1 MFKLLLYSEGLG
13 AQIGIRL
20 RAFGFIR
27 NYALPG
33 TFTRFN
39 IHQIKL
45 FIWSDVFIP
54 RFHLFIEINMT
65 LFIELPVHC
74 RDTCELNS
82 ADCVAKPRCLEVED
96 EELSDGHSSKLKV
109 ATEDSVVE
117 SDRDDSFLSDPDL
130 ISVRFPPSPSCS
142 QFSVF
147 ISSRH
152 VRSVASSFESPFRAN
167 LI

>member
-1 MFKLLLYSEGLG
+1 MLKSAYAYVRLVLYAIMPSRAPSRVLTYTKSSFLYDLMF
-13 AQIGIRL
+13 
-20 RAFGFIR
+20 
-27 NYALPG
+27 
-33 TFTRFN
+33 
-39 IHQIKL
+39 
-45 FIWSDVFIP
+45 FIP

-82 ADCVAKPRCLEVED
+82 DDCVAKPRCLEVED
-96 EELSDGHSSKLKV
+96 EELSVGHSSKSKV

-147 ISSRH
+147 ISSRR
-152 VRSVASSFESPFRAN
+152 VRSVASSYESPFRAS

>member
-1 MFKLLLYSEGLG
+1 MLKSAYAYVRLVLYAIMPSRAPSRVLTYTKSSFLYDLMF
-13 AQIGIRL
+13 
-20 RAFGFIR
+20 
-27 NYALPG
+27 
-33 TFTRFN
+33 
-39 IHQIKL
+39 
-45 FIWSDVFIP
+45 FIP

-82 ADCVAKPRCLEVED
+82 DDCVAKPRCLEAE
-96 EELSDGHSSKLKV
+96 EKELSVGDSSKSKG
-109 ATEDSVVE
+109 AAEDSVVE

-152 VRSVASSFESPFRAN
+152 VRSVASSYESPFRAN

>member
-1 MFKLLLYSEGLG
+1 MLKSAYAYVRLVLYAIMPSRAPSRVLTYTKSSFLYDLMF
-13 AQIGIRL
+13 
-20 RAFGFIR
+20 
-27 NYALPG
+27 
-33 TFTRFN
+33 
-39 IHQIKL
+39 
-45 FIWSDVFIP
+45 FIP

-82 ADCVAKPRCLEVED
+82 ADCVAKPRCREVED
-96 EELSDGHSSKLKV
+96 EELSDGHSSNSNV

-130 ISVRFPPSPSCS
+130 ISVRLPPSPSCS

-152 VRSVASSFESPFRAN
+152 VRSVASSYESPFRAN